1 MIGLSLWESYNRKQQ
16 KGSDEME
23 LVRQYVCSVH
33 DIDLSPV
40 EASVFVSVFS
50 VWRQITHVWAA
61 VWRRRRLLGLSDDS
75 LRMELQLY
83 IDQLLIFT
91 SLLCPALAPSQLLH
105 PPSFS
110 LFSPPSLSSLRVV
123 PLVRQPCNQGRSI
136 NQTRTKVSDSV
147 LSMLTPQLVFI
158 HTQRIIPVCK
168 I

>member
-1 MIGLSLWESYNRKQQ
+1 MIGLSLWESYNRKRQ

-61 VWRRRRLLGLSDDS
+61 VWRRGRLLGLSDDS

-91 SLLCPALAPSQLLH
+91 SLLCTSLAPSQLLH

-123 PLVRQPCNQGRSI
+123 PLVRQPCNQSRSI